1 MTGKNNRRL
10 SQEQKQ
16 KIGNWLAILVVI
28 VSILV
33 PIGFAFESTVL
44 FWFFIVVNFVAG
56 PACLVG
62 YLMEVRKD
70 IFSQED
76 EVQ

>member
-28 VSILV
+28 VS
-33 PIGFAFESTVL
+33 IGFAFESTVL

-62 YLMEVRKD
+62 YLMEVRKG

>member
-1 MTGKNNRRL
+1 MTVNNNKRL

-16 KIGNWLAILVVI
+16 KVGNWLAILVVI

-33 PIGFAFESTVL
+33 PIGFAIESTVL

-62 YLMEVRKD
+62 YLIEVKKG

-76 EVQ
+76 EA

>member
-16 KIGNWLAILVVI
+16 KIGNWLA
-28 VSILV
+28 ILV

-62 YLMEVRKD
+62 YLMEVRKG